1 MLPPPSDDEL
11 VEHIVDHLCEEQ
23 AAAVGE
29 LSDAEIERRVRLA
42 LPRARSHGFSTPEP
56 ATAYVTLMF
65 LVSPCFD
72 QHPAIGAALGTL
84 AGDGAVRLRT
94 LFTKTR
100 ESDWEEAAAL
110 GGWDALA
117 PPQVP

>member
-1 MLPPPSDDEL
+1 MVPPISDDEL

-23 AAAVGE
+23 AEAIGE

-42 LPRARSHGFSTPEP
+42 LPRARAHGFTAPEA

-72 QHPAIGAALGTL
+72 RHPAIAAALAALT
-84 AGDGAVRLRT
+84 GDGSARLRA
-94 LFTKTR
+94 LFTQTT
-100 ESDWEEAAAL
+100 ESDWDAAAQL
-110 GGWDALA
+110 GGWDALE
-117 PPQVP
+117 